1 MARFIVV
8 RLVNSIPVLLIVSL
22 VSFSI
27 MQMVPGDPAS
37 VMAGPQATPREVE
50 QLRVALG
57 LDRPFLDQLLIWYT
71 NLAHGDLGRSILL
84 GRSVGQAI
92 NERLGITLALAMFGF
107 VITLA
112 IAIPAGVL
120 AALRQNTWVDQAV
133 MTIALAGVSLPN
145 FWLGLM
151 LIVLFSV
158 VLDLLPA
165 GGYVPIAEGIG
176 PWFRCLILPS
186 FSLAMLQV
194 GLLARITRSAMLEVL
209 RQDYI
214 RTARAKGLARIFVIG
229 KHALKNALVPVITV
243 IGIIFSLL
251 LSGSVVIET
260 VYSLP
265 GLGRLLAT
273 SILSRDYPVI
283 QGGLLVSA
291 AMFVF
296 VNLAVDVLY
305 ALIDPRLRDQS

>member
-1 MARFIVV
+1 MRPNSAIDRFA
-8 RLVNSIPVLLIVSL
+8 LSL
-22 VSFSI
+22 AVT
-27 MQMVPGDPAS
+27 A
-37 VMAGPQATPREVE
+37 
-50 QLRVALG
+50 
-57 LDRPFLDQLLIWYT
+57 
-71 NLAHGDLGRSILL
+71 
-84 GRSVGQAI
+84 
-92 NERLGITLALAMFGF
+92 
-107 VITLA
+107 
-112 IAIPAGVL
+112 
-120 AALRQNTWVDQAV
+120 QAV
-133 MTIALAGVSLPN
+133 PT

-214 RTARAKGLARIFVIG
+214 RTARAKGLARVFVIG

-305 ALIDPRLRDQS
+305 ALIDPRLRDES